1 MASKREI
8 VAELRAQY
16 GNMLSQNQIRQFLGR
31 GTHQTMDFTSDLPYM
46 QTGRAKK
53 YFAID
58 VARKLYELQVNK
70 Q

>member
-8 VAELRAQY
+8 VAEIRAQY
-16 GNMLSQNQIRQFLGR
+16 GNVLSQNQVRQFLGR
-31 GTHQTMDFTSDLPYM
+31 GTHQTMDFVADLPYI

-53 YFAID
+53 FFAID
-58 VARKLYELQVNK
+58 VGRKLYELQVNK